1 MSGRRRGPARLA
13 ATGAAGAQ
21 DVRRVVG
28 RKLIVAPIAEDITL
42 EELLER
48 LAVLRDGVE
57 EMRDFY
63 EALWGGLDERRQ
75 GLLRVMGDGDLLQL
89 ELVRAEE

>member
-1 MSGRRRGPARLA
+1 MSQR
-13 ATGAAGAQ
+13 
-21 DVRRVVG
+21 
-28 RKLIVAPIAEDITL
+28 LIVSPLIEVLTL

-75 GLLRVMGDGDLLQL
+75 GLLRTMPDDDLTQL
-89 ELVRAEE
+89 ELLRAEE

>member
-1 MSGRRRGPARLA
+1 MLMGGSAEHVAARWDSPRA
-13 ATGAAGAQ
+13 
-21 DVRRVVG
+21 
-28 RKLIVAPIAEDITL
+28 LILNNTMAWAVQPLVEVLTL

-57 EMRDFY
+57 EMCDFY
-63 EALWGGLDERRQ
+63 EALWGGLDERHQ

-89 ELVRAEE
+89 ELLRAEE

>member
-1 MSGRRRGPARLA
+1 MTR
-13 ATGAAGAQ
+13 
-21 DVRRVVG
+21 D
-28 RKLIVAPIAEDITL
+28 LIVQPLVEVLTL
-42 EELLER
+42 EEVLER

-75 GLLRVMGDGDLLQL
+75 G
-89 ELVRAEE
+89 

>member
-1 MSGRRRGPARLA
+1 M
-13 ATGAAGAQ
+13 
-21 DVRRVVG
+21 
-28 RKLIVAPIAEDITL
+28 APIRTPPLVEVLTL

-48 LAVLRDGVE
+48 FAVLRDGVE
-57 EMRDFY
+57 EMRDLY

-75 GLLRVMGDGDLLQL
+75 GLLRMMGDEDLTQL

>member
-1 MSGRRRGPARLA
+1 MTR
-13 ATGAAGAQ
+13 
-21 DVRRVVG
+21 D
-28 RKLIVAPIAEDITL
+28 LIVQPLVEVLTL

-48 LAVLRDGVE
+48 LAILRDGVE

-75 GLLRVMGDGDLLQL
+75 GLLRTMPDEDLVQL
-89 ELVRAEE
+89 ELMRAER

>member
-1 MSGRRRGPARLA
+1 MWAYRY
-13 ATGAAGAQ
+13 
-21 DVRRVVG
+21 VV
-28 RKLIVAPIAEDITL
+28 
-42 EELLER
+42 
-48 LAVLRDGVE
+48 AVLRGGVK

-75 GLLRVMGDGDLLQL
+75 GLLRTMSDEDLTQL